1 MVNLAAPDNRS
12 FAAAQDFLLGAKT
25 YWTTTLYPAVRAEYA
40 ARAGGA
46 GDADADGVA
55 RRLSDATLY
64 HYYAWLERHLQ
75 RMKYCGRYGLANW
88 VARDRAH
95 LEATL
100 EGADARLDP
109 ALEMPRYYRSVDIH
123 QHPGGLAG
131 DSLAGLIYERGARTT
146 TPLSGPRHADLHERL
161 AQKIAVLATPRHIL
175 DMGCGFGKSTRPLCA
190 LFPDAR
196 IEAIDLSAPCL
207 KLAANMQRDA
217 GLANATY
224 IQADARNTGY
234 ADAHFD
240 LVTST
245 MLLHELPPPVVSAAF
260 AEAARVL
267 APGGTMVH
275 LDFLPQV
282 QPNNDAFA
290 HFIHYGHA
298 RRNNEPFMEPLA
310 RMDIAAA
317 LAALGLVDIA
327 IEAFEEADGTLDPN
341 YPLWRF
347 PWAVIR
353 ARKAI

>member
-1 MVNLAAPDNRS
+1 MNLAAPDNRS

-25 YWTTTLYPAVRAEYA
+25 FWTTTLYPTVRAEYA

-46 GDADADGVA
+46 VDADADGVA
-55 RRLSDATLY
+55 SRLSDATLY

-75 RMKYCGRYGLANW
+75 RMKYSGRYGLSNW

-95 LEATL
+95 HEATL
-100 EGADARLDP
+100 ESADARLDP

-131 DSLAGLIYERGARTT
+131 DTLAGMVYERGARTT

-161 AQKIAVLATPRHIL
+161 AQKIAALATPQRIIDL
-175 DMGCGFGKSTRPLCA
+175 GCGFGKSTRPLCA
-190 LFPDAR
+190 TFSDAR

-217 GLANATY
+217 GLANAVY
-224 IQADARNTGY
+224 RQADARSTGY
-234 ADAHFD
+234 ADGHFD

-245 MLLHELPPPVVSAAF
+245 MLLHELPPPAVEAAF
-260 AEAARVL
+260 AEVARVL
-267 APGGTMVH
+267 EPGGAMVH

-282 QPNNDAFA
+282 QPNDDVFA

-298 RRNNEPFMEPLA
+298 KRNNEPFMEPLA
-310 RMDIAAA
+310 RMDIAAS
-317 LAALGLVDIA
+317 LVALGFVDIV
-327 IEAFEEADGTLDPN
+327 IEAFEEADGTLGPD

-353 ARKAI
+353 ARKPI